1 MRFPVGCE
9 TIFMSH
15 NKTQKQRYIHLDA
28 LRGFAVMGILTM
40 NIIAF
45 AMPQNSY
52 FIPNLFG
59 PATASDAAA
68 WIGNFILFDG
78 KMRGL
83 FSLLFGASMMLIIM
97 RAEAKGE
104 SSAKTHYSRM
114 IWLIIFGLLHFT
126 FIWFGDI
133 LFLYGV
139 MGCVAYLMHH
149 LDAQRLLKW
158 GLGIFISFTLLLTIA
173 LGGLLYQKY
182 SAESSDATS
191 AEIAEYQS
199 FKDEFKPDSETTVA
213 ELDTYTKGYSDI
225 VTYRISEEWTTPIFS
240 IFIGIT
246 ETFPFMLIG
255 MALLKNGFL
264 LGHSSASTY
273 KKALVY
279 GLGGGIILN
288 SIIAFIIF
296 KNDFDIAIIFNAIQG
311 WSNFPRLMMT
321 VGYAAL
327 LILIISINPLNN
339 LLLRTAAAGR
349 MAFSNYIGTSI
360 IMSVIFY
367 GYGLGYYN
375 EISRMGLFPIVIGVW
390 VIMLLWSKPWLERFH
405 YGPLEWLWRCLARRE
420 IQKFKR

>member
-1 MRFPVGCE
+1 MTETNSQSARF
-9 TIFMSH
+9 
-15 NKTQKQRYIHLDA
+15 IHLDA

-45 AMPQNSY
+45 AMPQNAY
-52 FIPNLFG
+52 LMPNLFG
-59 PATASDAAA
+59 PATTTDAAA

-97 RAEAKGE
+97 RAESKGK

-126 FIWFGDI
+126 FLWFGDI

-139 MGCVAYLMHH
+139 MGCFAYLMHH
-149 LDAQRLLKW
+149 LEAKKLLQW
-158 GLGIFISFTLLLTIA
+158 GLGIFLTFTLLLTIA
-173 LGGLLYQKY
+173 LGGLLFQKY
-182 SAESSDATS
+182 NAESSNASTE
-191 AEIAEYQS
+191 EIAKYQL
-199 FKDEFKPDSETTVA
+199 FKDDFKPDAEATVA
-213 ELDTYTKGYSDI
+213 ELEAYDKSYTDI
-225 VTYRISEEWTTPIFS
+225 VKYRITEEWSTPILA

-264 LGHSSASTY
+264 LGQSSTSTY

-288 SIIAFIIF
+288 SLIAFIIF

-311 WSNFPRLMMT
+311 WSNTPRLMMT
-321 VGYAAL
+321 IGYAAL
-327 LILIISINPLNN
+327 IILFISQNPFNK
-339 LLLRTAAAGR
+339 LLQRTAAAGR

-360 IMSVIFY
+360 VMSLIFY

-375 EISRMGLFPIVIGVW
+375 EISRVGLFPIVIGTW
-390 VIMLLWSKPWLERFH
+390 VIMLFWSKPWLERFH
-405 YGPLEWLWRCLARRE
+405 YGPLEWLWRSLARRE
-420 IQKFKR
+420 LQAFRR